1 MLKNYMTSSVNSILS
16 SLNSFFSFLEW
27 FELRVKTIKLQKQV
41 FTKEERELSK
51 SEYEKLLLSAKSKKN
66 KRLFYVMQTICST
79 GIRISELCYMTVD
92 AIKLQRAEVR
102 CKGKNRTV
110 LLPKDLCRLLSKY
123 VEEEKI
129 KKGPIFITKNNK
141 PLNRRTVWKDMK
153 NLCKDAGVAPS
164 KVFPHNLRHLFA
176 KTFYSQEK
184 DIVRLADLLGHSSI
198 NTTRIYTIEA
208 V

>member
-1 MLKNYMTSSVNSILS
+1 
-16 SLNSFFSFLEW
+16 
-27 FELRVKTIKLQKQV
+27 
-41 FTKEERELSK
+41 
-51 SEYEKLLLSAKSKKN
+51 
-66 KRLFYVMQTICST
+66 MQTICST